1 MFFPDASQPNQR
13 SINNTSNKHGK
24 PRPPLPDR
32 KTSLPSMETQ
42 KVVLPPNPTAS
53 LKRVPPDVPS
63 RHGSTVVAPHR
74 PPPPIPSRP
83 SPKSAGDPRKP
94 QSLSDKNESSDVEV
108 EATKPDSA
116 KIKADESRNTVAQ
129 MSGSDSVEDVAYL
142 GPVEMEAAVMR
153 RPRNKPPPL
162 PPRPTSTSSL
172 HEEPDITEARSVETQ
187 TSPRSPTSTQLDK
200 SSKTAASTEEVYKK
214 PPKPEPINKPQLKPK
229 PKPRPRPKR
238 TLTPDK
244 LDEPYTE
251 VPLPRP
257 VLRGAAGSTRTHGE
271 TSRNESE
278 TNVNREES
286 KSVNLKRTELR
297 ALQNEGQ
304 EDSNLK
310 PSPVPAPRIKRA
322 SHSLGDMIERKLH
335 IENIDLTQEPY
346 TDSVS

>member
-1 MFFPDASQPNQR
+1 M
-13 SINNTSNKHGK
+13 
-24 PRPPLPDR
+24 
-32 KTSLPSMETQ
+32 
-42 KVVLPPNPTAS
+42 
-53 LKRVPPDVPS
+53 
-63 RHGSTVVAPHR
+63 VATHR

-83 SPKSAGDPRKP
+83 SPKSTGDQKKP
-94 QSLSDKNESSDVEV
+94 DET

-116 KIKADESRNTVAQ
+116 KFKANESRNTVAQ

-142 GPVEMEAAVMR
+142 EPVEMEAAVMR

-187 TSPRSPTSTQLDK
+187 TSPQSPTSTLLDK
-200 SSKTAASTEEVYKK
+200 SSKTAAATEEVYKK
-214 PPKPEPINKPQLKPK
+214 PPKPEPIDKPQLKPK

-244 LDEPYTE
+244 LDVPYTE
-251 VPLPRP
+251 VPPPRP
-257 VLRGAAGSTRTHGE
+257 VLRGPAGGTRTHGE

-278 TNVNREES
+278 TNVKREES
-286 KSVNLKRTELR
+286 KPSNVKRTEPR
-297 ALQNEGQ
+297 ASQNEGQ

-310 PSPVPAPRIKRA
+310 PSPVPTPRIKRA